1 MNESRIEAQLQ
12 AIIDNEQYSESAE
25 SRTERILQSII
36 DKTEYNA
43 PPESRIEAKL
53 LELKESLGN
62 SSGTLAGAPVGIQI
76 GLATSISGIPEEVI

>member
-12 AIIDNEQYSESAE
+12 AIIDNEQYSEPAE

-43 PPESRIEAKL
+43 PPESRINYSTNRGKNSIGEVLYVAGAMA
-53 LELKESLGN
+53 LKE
-62 SSGTLAGAPVGIQI
+62 
-76 GLATSISGIPEEVI
+76 E